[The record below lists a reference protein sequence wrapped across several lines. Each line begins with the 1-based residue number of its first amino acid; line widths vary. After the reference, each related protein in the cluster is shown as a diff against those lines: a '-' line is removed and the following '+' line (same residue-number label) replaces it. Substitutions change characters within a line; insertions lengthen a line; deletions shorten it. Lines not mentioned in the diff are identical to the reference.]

1 MDKKMI
7 EQEGVADME
16 HSKGV
21 TVWFFVSL
29 LGAFGLFFYYYP
41 KALWGL
47 VVLIPYIF
55 VWLCWE
61 GLLKLAR
68 RNGHTQF
75 RKYQK
80 L

>member
-1 MDKKMI
+1 MKQI
-7 EQEGVADME
+7 ERELIADME
-16 HSKGV
+16 HSNGV

-29 LGAFGLFFYYYP
+29 LGAFGLLFYYYP
-41 KALWGL
+41 KALYALFG
-47 VVLIPYIF
+47 LIPFIV

>member
-1 MDKKMI
+1 MKQI
-7 EQEGVADME
+7 ERELIADMQ

-29 LGAFGLFFYYYP
+29 LGAFGLLFYYYP

-61 GLLKLAR
+61 GLIKLAR